1 MCFGSKGSGTPT
13 YVKKDYGAL
22 PSLGTG
28 SATQT
33 VTLNE
38 APPVAARG
46 SRAGSSSYE
55 ANSPI
60 NISTGGGSSSYNNPV
75 GLQTSLT
82 PPTNPM
88 LNPTPNLNYTP
99 PSSTLL
105 RRAYLNVT
113 SPFLRG

>member
-1 MCFGSKGSGTPT
+1 MCFGSKGSGTPS

-28 SATQT
+28 SASRTG
-33 VTLNE
+33 TLNE

-46 SRAGSSSYE
+46 SRAGYSSSD

-60 NISTGGGSSSYNNPV
+60 NISTGGGSSSNNDTAGLGVSLRPPV
-75 GLQTSLT
+75 
-82 PPTNPM
+82 NPM

-99 PSSTLL
+99 SSSTLL
-105 RRAYLNVT
+105 RRAYLT
-113 SPFLRG
+113 ITTPFQKG

>member
-55 ANSPI
+55 A
-60 NISTGGGSSSYNNPV
+60 
-75 GLQTSLT
+75 
-82 PPTNPM
+82 
-88 LNPTPNLNYTP
+88 
-99 PSSTLL
+99 
-105 RRAYLNVT
+105 
-113 SPFLRG
+113 

>member
-1 MCFGSKGSGTPT
+1 MCFGSKGSGTPS

-60 NISTGGGSSSYNNPV
+60 NISTGGGSSSNNDTA
-75 GLQTSLT
+75 GLGVSLR
-82 PPTNPM
+82 PPMNPK
-88 LNPTPNLNYTP
+88 LNPY
-99 PSSTLL
+99 STTNNSLL

-113 SPFLRG
+113 SPFMRG